1 MGAGS
6 WQNRVSSFYVAYLQ
20 LGKYCQSKL
29 SYLLPQ
35 VKSFAIVIIPCKVI
49 VHGRSAWY
57 TIRGKSRINAHGVSN
72 SFCPSKQFLFCH
84 KLWGPFGACLL
95 LKTMLWSKLH
105 EALFILA
112 SEILIQSLTI
122 FRPLILTFFLNTI
135 LISLRLL
142 VLVEIVAKCSW

>member
-1 MGAGS
+1 M
-6 WQNRVSSFYVAYLQ
+6 RSFRRLFVTQ
-20 LGKYCQSKL
+20 DNVVKL
-29 SYLLPQ
+29 L
-35 VKSFAIVIIPCKVI
+35 
-49 VHGRSAWY
+49 
-57 TIRGKSRINAHGVSN
+57 
-72 SFCPSKQFLFCH
+72 
-84 KLWGPFGACLL
+84 
-95 LKTMLWSKLH
+95 